1 MKTIRVFL
9 AVAVALV
16 SSCDNSGGS
25 TSSNKAP
32 APPAAPASSN
42 AASRPSGAAA
52 AAAASASPSATA
64 AAAPKTPERPF
75 YYDRPIAEAD
85 LAGRTLRELSLMR
98 NTIYAR
104 AGNKF
109 RKPWLNAYFSAQP
122 WYRPLDVMDESK
134 ITPLDRAN
142 ARAIADADAAVT
154 REDLERRRD
163 DILAR
168 RKIGPLSPDD
178 AIELSLLSER
188 MGVWLGGE
196 EKPAEA
202 RSPLEDPAQL
212 ERLLRVEE
220 LSTLSRRDLR
230 ILRNMVYARRG
241 RSFQSAVVKEYF
253 KGAVWYRPDESYHDG
268 RLTEVDH
275 KNIRLVKS
283 MEDSLGGPIH
293 ENPDYGKDGWFFM
306 A

>member
-1 MKTIRVFL
+1 M
-9 AVAVALV
+9 AVALA
-16 SSCDNSGGS
+16 SGCDKPDRS
-25 TSSNKAP
+25 TSNNLP
-32 APPAAPASSN
+32 APPSTPASAAPAS
-42 AASRPSGAAA
+42 
-52 AAAASASPSATA
+52 AASAASSAGGPSATA
-64 AAAPKTPERPF
+64 AAPPKAPERPF
-75 YYDRPIAEAD
+75 YYERPITEAD

-122 WYRPLDVMDESK
+122 WYKPLDVMDESK

-142 ARAIADADAAVT
+142 ARAVADADAAVS
-154 REDLERRRD
+154 REELERRRD
-163 DILAR
+163 EVLAR
-168 RKIGPLSPDD
+168 RKAGALSPDD
-178 AIELSLLSER
+178 TIELSLLSER
-188 MGVWLGGE
+188 LGVWLGGE

-212 ERLLRVEE
+212 DRLLRVEE

-230 ILRNMVYARRG
+230 ILRNMVFARRG
-241 RSFQSAVVKEYF
+241 RPFQSTVVKEYF
-253 KGAVWYRPDESYHDG
+253 KGAAWYRPDDNYHDG

-283 MEDSLGGPIH
+283 MEDSLGGPLH

>member
-1 MKTIRVFL
+1 MKKSGARIL
-9 AVAVALV
+9 LALV
-16 SSCDNSGGS
+16 LVSACDKTDRS
-25 TSSNKAP
+25 TSNNSP
-32 APPAAPASSN
+32 APPAAPTS
-42 AASRPSGAAA
+42 AAPATKAPAAPA
-52 AAAASASPSATA
+52 APTAPAAPAASATSSA
-64 AAAPKTPERPF
+64 PQRPF
-75 YYDRPIAEAD
+75 YYDRPVTEAD

-122 WYRPLDVMDESK
+122 WYKPLDVMAEAK

-142 ARAIADADAAVT
+142 ARAIADADAALS
-154 REDLERRRD
+154 REELERHRD
-163 DILAR
+163 EILAR
-168 RKIGPLSPDD
+168 QKSGPLSPDD
-178 AIELSLLSER
+178 AIELSLVSTRL
-188 MGVWLGGE
+188 GIWLGGE
-196 EKPAEA
+196 EKPVEA

-212 ERLLRVEE
+212 DRLLRVEE

-253 KGAVWYRPDESYHDG
+253 KGAAWYRPDDNYHDG
-268 RLTEVDH
+268 RLNEVDH

-283 MEDSLGGPIH
+283 MEDSLGGPLH

>member
-1 MKTIRVFL
+1 MKKTGAPVL
-9 AVAVALV
+9 LALV
-16 SSCDNSGGS
+16 LAFGCEKTDRS
-25 TSSNKAP
+25 TSNNSP
-32 APPAAPASSN
+32 APPAAPTSAT
-42 AASRPSGAAA
+42 P
-52 AAAASASPSATA
+52 ASAATPVSAAPSATA
-64 AAAPKTPERPF
+64 VAAPKIPERPF
-75 YYDRPIAEAD
+75 YYDRPITEAD
-85 LAGRTLRELSLMR
+85 LAGRTLREFSLMR

-109 RKPWLNAYFSAQP
+109 RKPWLNDYFSAQP
-122 WYRPLDVMDESK
+122 WYKPLDVMDESK

-154 REDLERRRD
+154 REELERRRD
-163 DILAR
+163 EVLAR
-168 RKIGPLSPDD
+168 RKNAPLSPAD

-188 MGVWLGGE
+188 LGIWLGGD
-196 EKPAEA
+196 EKPVLA

-212 ERLLRVEE
+212 DRLLRVED

-241 RSFQSAVVKEYF
+241 RPFQSAVVKEYF
-253 KGAVWYRPDESYHDG
+253 KGAAWYRPDDNYHDG
-268 RLTEVDH
+268 RLNEIDH

-283 MEDSLGGPIH
+283 VEDSLGGPLH
-293 ENPDYGKDGWFFM
+293 ENPDYGKDGWFMM

>member
-1 MKTIRVFL
+1 VKKSGAFL
-9 AVAVALV
+9 LV
-16 SSCDNSGGS
+16 SLVLASGCDKTDGS
-25 TSSNKAP
+25 TSDKSP
-32 APPAAPASSN
+32 SPPAAPTSAAPASPASSSAPN
-42 AASRPSGAAA
+42 AAG
-52 AAAASASPSATA
+52 PSATA
-64 AAAPKTPERPF
+64 AAPPRAPERPF
-75 YYDRPIAEAD
+75 YYDRPITEAD
-85 LAGRTLRELSLMR
+85 LAGRTLREFSLMR

-109 RKPWLNAYFSAQP
+109 RKPWLNAYFGAQP
-122 WYRPLDVMDESK
+122 WYKPLDVMDESK

-142 ARAIADADAAVT
+142 ARIIADADAALS
-154 REDLERRRD
+154 REELERRRD
-163 DILAR
+163 EVLAR
-168 RKIGPLSPDD
+168 RKGAPLSPDD

-188 MGVWLGGE
+188 MGIWLGGE

-202 RSPLEDPAQL
+202 RSPMEDPAQL
-212 ERLLRVEE
+212 DRLLRVED

-241 RSFQSAVVKEYF
+241 RPFQSAVVKEYF
-253 KGAVWYRPDESYHDG
+253 KGAAWYRPDDNYHDG
-268 RLTEVDH
+268 RLNEVDH

-283 MEDSLGGPIH
+283 MEDSLGGPLH

>member
-1 MKTIRVFL
+1 VKKSGAFL
-9 AVAVALV
+9 LIALV
-16 SSCDNSGGS
+16 LASGCDRTDGS
-25 TSSNKAP
+25 TSNKSP
-32 APPAAPASSN
+32 APPAAPTSAAPASPASSSAAN
-42 AASRPSGAAA
+42 AAG
-52 AAAASASPSATA
+52 PSATA
-64 AAAPKTPERPF
+64 AAPPKAPERPF
-75 YYDRPIAEAD
+75 YYDHPITEAE
-85 LAGRTLRELSLMR
+85 LAGRTLREFSLMR

-122 WYRPLDVMDESK
+122 WYKPLDVMDESK

-142 ARAIADADAAVT
+142 ARAIADADAALS
-154 REDLERRRD
+154 REELERRRD
-163 DILAR
+163 EVLAR
-168 RKIGPLSPDD
+168 RKAAPLSPAD
-178 AIELSLLSER
+178 ATELSLLSER
-188 MGVWLGGE
+188 LGIWLGGE

-202 RSPLEDPAQL
+202 RSPMEDPAQL
-212 ERLLRVEE
+212 DRLLRVEE

-253 KGAVWYRPDESYHDG
+253 KGAAWYRPDDNYHDG
-268 RLTEVDH
+268 RLNEVDH

-283 MEDSLGGPIH
+283 MEDSLGGPLH

>member
-1 MKTIRVFL
+1 MKTSRALVLL
-9 AVAVALV
+9 AVALAFGCDKTE
-16 SSCDNSGGS
+16 SSTNRPAPSAPAATTPPSAPAGASSAGAGAAG
-25 TSSNKAP
+25 TSSV
-32 APPAAPASSN
+32 
-42 AASRPSGAAA
+42 
-52 AAAASASPSATA
+52 A
-64 AAAPKTPERPF
+64 AAAPKVPERPF
-75 YYDRPIAEAD
+75 YYERPLEEAD
-85 LAGRTLRELSLMR
+85 LKGRSLRELALMR

-122 WYRPLDVMDESK
+122 WYKPLDVMDESK

-142 ARAIADADAAVT
+142 ARAIADADAAIT
-154 REDLERRRD
+154 GEDLERRRD
-163 DILAR
+163 EALAR
-168 RKIGPLSPDD
+168 KKAGPLSPEDTV
-178 AIELSLLSER
+178 ELSLLSER
-188 MGVWLGGE
+188 LGVWLGGD

-212 ERLLRVEE
+212 DRLLRVEE
-220 LSTLSRRDLR
+220 MSTLSRRDLR

-241 RSFQSAVVKEYF
+241 RPFQSAVVKEYF
-253 KGAVWYRPDESYHDG
+253 KDAAWYKPDPVNYHDG